1 MEARIAIL
9 EAEVFKKESE
19 IDSLESQLS
28 DYDDL
33 VAAHDALNA
42 ECDALDVKLAKKN
55 EELETVSTKFDQI
68 IKSESDAQ
76 ESITVLK
83 ETVHQLEEKIT
94 ALTVERDQFAAN
106 SSKHAD
112 SLTSLESELSHFHS
126 LPVRS
131 HDDSK
136 VQDLEEQVAAEQ
148 AKVISQEERIQEL
161 ETGEWATEEAERAS
175 KNRIAIL
182 ETEITDLKDKM
193 MTERGSSLTAELDLE
208 LANKNL
214 EETKEELSAV
224 QGLLDIETR
233 ARKELEKTKLELE
246 LKVPEESFSSGHIA
260 ELERELEEVNAQLD
274 DVRASAEDDSYTHMQ
289 EIAELQLRLRG
300 QEYQIE
306 DLQRELSVLDALRH
320 ILGETEARL
329 DSLGWDLK
337 AAQSSAKEQAKQ
349 AQEKIDHLNKRS
361 EAAEE
366 EGLRLRSELDET
378 RHKLSDAQDALDQSQ
393 AELATSATLAP
404 FTPLPSS
411 PLAPSP
417 SPTNLSFGFSPSS
430 DPTILILRLREER
443 DELRQRLDFARTE
456 ASFRV
461 ESLQKRLELS
471 EQNNAKALSI
481 MEIDLMDKS
490 VALEHECDTNAK
502 VEEALRMAKTEK
514 TRIEDELES
523 ATRELKLATGKVD
536 EFEKRL
542 QEADRAREEHEA
554 ERESA
559 WALEGELEAATRSA
573 ESVSCSLSSHFIDH

>member
-1 MEARIAIL
+1 M
-9 EAEVFKKESE
+9 FKKESD
-19 IDSLESQLS
+19 IDSLETQLS
-28 DYDDL
+28 EFDEL
-33 VAAHDALNA
+33 MAAHDSLAV
-42 ECDALDVKLAKKN
+42 ECDRLDAELLKKDQ
-55 EELETVSTKFDQI
+55 ELEMVSAKLDQVTT
-68 IKSESDAQ
+68 SESDSHQTLA
-76 ESITVLK
+76 ELE
-83 ETVHQLEEKIT
+83 ETVQRLEEKINVLT
-94 ALTVERDQFAAN
+94 AERDQLASN
-106 SSKHAD
+106 SSKYAD
-112 SLTSLESELSHFHS
+112 SLSSLETELVHFRS
-126 LPVRS
+126 LPTRS
-131 HDDSK
+131 HDDS
-136 VQDLEEQVAAEQ
+136 VVEDLESQVVAEQ
-148 AKVISQEERIQEL
+148 AKVVDLEERIQEL
-161 ETGEWATEEAERAS
+161 ESGEWAREEAQKVS
-175 KNRIAIL
+175 KQRIATL
-182 ETEITDLKDKM
+182 EAEITDLKDKM
-193 MTERGSSLTAELDLE
+193 MSERGSSLTAELDLE

-214 EETKEELSAV
+214 EETKEELLTI

-233 ARKELEKTKLELE
+233 TRKDLEKIKDELE
-246 LKVPEESFSSGHIA
+246 LKVPEESFSSDHIE

-274 DVRASAEDDSYTHMQ
+274 DVRANAEDDSYNHMQ

-300 QEYQIE
+300 QENQIE

-320 ILGETEARL
+320 ILGETESRL

-337 AAQSSAKEQAKQ
+337 EAQSAAKEQARL
-349 AQEKIDHLNKRS
+349 AEEKIDRLNKRS

-366 EGLRLRSELDET
+366 DGLRLRSELDET

-393 AELATSATLAP
+393 AELAASATLAP
-404 FTPLPSS
+404 STPLPSS

-461 ESLQKRLELS
+461 ESLQKRLEVN
-471 EQNNAKALSI
+471 EQNNARALSI

-502 VEEALRMAKTEK
+502 VEEALRMAKAEK

-523 ATRELKLATGKVD
+523 ATRELRLATGKVD

-542 QEADRAREEHEA
+542 QEADKAREVHEA
-554 ERESA
+554 GRESA

-573 ESVSCSLSSHFIDH
+573 ETVRRSLYTQSSFHSVH